1 MKGYRELDIY
11 NDAKR
16 FAVKVH
22 EDLRS
27 KYDLLS
33 KRINKFIQRVE
44 ENGNEFPAPE
54 TGNM

>member
-1 MKGYRELDIY
+1 VKGYRELDIY

-16 FAVKVH
+16 FAVDVH

-27 KYDLLS
+27 KYDPLV
-33 KRINKFIQRVE
+33 KRINKFTQGVE